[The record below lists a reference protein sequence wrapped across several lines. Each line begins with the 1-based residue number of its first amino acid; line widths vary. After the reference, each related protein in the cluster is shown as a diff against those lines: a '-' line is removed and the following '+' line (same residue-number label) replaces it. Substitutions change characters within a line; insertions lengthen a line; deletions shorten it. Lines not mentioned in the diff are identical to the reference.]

1 MPYKLNIY
9 QLVETE
15 EALVYE
21 TLTEAQVER
30 DNQELMQGDNV
41 RVEIVVV
48 PFVIRERGVS
58 RMKKPN
64 CIYCQHKEVCGMY
77 NALWDAMLLMDNYDC
92 LAKDYES
99 ELSYT
104 LADNCNQFK
113 RAKSEEVA
121 G

>member
-1 MPYKLNIY
+1 MPYRVNIY

-41 RVEIVVV
+41 RVEIAV
-48 PFVIRERGVS
+48 
-58 RMKKPN
+58 
-64 CIYCQHKEVCGMY
+64 
-77 NALWDAMLLMDNYDC
+77 
-92 LAKDYES
+92 
-99 ELSYT
+99 
-104 LADNCNQFK
+104 
-113 RAKSEEVA
+113 VA

>member
-15 EALVYE
+15 EELVYE

-41 RVEIVVV
+41 RVEIVVGLS
-48 PFVIRERGVS
+48 EGGS

-77 NALWDAMLLMDNYDC
+77 NVLWDAMLLMDNYDC
-92 LAKDYES
+92 LAKDYEI
-99 ELSYT
+99 ELSYMF
-104 LADNCNQFK
+104 ADNCNQFK